1 MCTSLIAGEKATA
14 DGSFI
19 VARSADSAAIKA
31 QHFVHHPARQGQKGI
46 YSTKAHGGVNDFTY
60 PLPENSLA
68 FTTIPFWKTQLHGA
82 AGFNEAG
89 LGLTGTESI
98 FASEA
103 ALAVDPYVKETG
115 ITEDDIADVL
125 LSRCRTAREGAM
137 TLGAIIEEKGAGEG
151 FGVAFVDQ
159 SEVWYLETGSGH
171 QWLAQRTPAEK
182 YFASGNQG
190 RFQDYDPESSDMMAS
205 KTLVQFAIE
214 KGLYNPEKDGAFN
227 FSKAYTR
234 DDARD
239 RDYND
244 PRVWQVQKIL
254 TPSLNQKVTDGR
266 SFPVW
271 ATPDSK
277 VTVEDLK
284 TILRNHYESGE
295 LASHDPYTNG
305 LKGNAEPY
313 RPISVFRTYESH
325 VMQVRPW
332 LPKAI
337 GEVTYLAMGMADL
350 SVYVPIYSGMSAYPK
365 HWGEGTDKADSSS
378 LYWKFRKLQTL
389 VMTDYPKLAPIVT
402 KAYADF
408 EKDLAKRQ
416 AAFEAEYVKTVK
428 TDPKKAQADLDH
440 FSIQAMADAEALTE
454 DLLNQVF
461 TVRTEDIQKVNFFA
475 NRSKKD

>member
-151 FGVAFVDQ
+151 FGVAFVDP

-171 QWLAQRTPAEK
+171 QWLAQKTPAEK

-461 TVRTEDIQKVNFFA
+461 TVRTEDIQKDNFFA